1 MARKKKEKVE
11 VEAEIV
17 ELEKIGVKEN
27 KSAKIFNIS
36 EGFYY
41 LLGIVFGIIL
51 IFATQE
57 FLSTINYLFVV
68 IFAVI
73 AVIKIIS
80 FVMDK
85 DYERKNYS
93 DLVMAV
99 ISTWIAMFVYK
110 YGSFLFLELL
120 PALVSLLLFVM
131 SISSLVKYFS
141 YKKIANLVVGV
152 ASILFGALLIFL
164 PGSVMDVFFKI
175 TGAYLLLTMILDL
188 IDNKVNTY
196 NK

>member
-1 MARKKKEKVE
+1 MVKKKKEIIETEIIE
-11 VEAEIV
+11 VERI
-17 ELEKIGVKEN
+17 EKKEGKAN
-27 KSAKIFNIS
+27 KIFNIS

-85 DYERKNYS
+85 DYERRNYI

-99 ISTWIAMFVYK
+99 MSTWMAMFVFK

-120 PALVSLLLFVM
+120 PALVSLLLFIM
-131 SISSLVKYFS
+131 AISSLTKYFS
-141 YKKIANLVVGV
+141 SKKNGNLIMGITSLILGV
-152 ASILFGALLIFL
+152 LLIFL
-164 PGSVMDVFFKI
+164 PGDIMYICFKV

-188 IDNKVNTY
+188 IDNKTNTY
-196 NK
+196 K

>member
-1 MARKKKEKVE
+1 MARKKKEN
-11 VEAEIV
+11 VEAEIIEV
-17 ELEKIGVKEN
+17 ERIEKKEE
-27 KSAKIFNIS
+27 KSNKIFNIS

-85 DYERKNYS
+85 DYERRNYS

-99 ISTWIAMFVYK
+99 MSTWIAMFIYK

-131 SISSLVKYFS
+131 AISSLTKYFS
-141 YKKIANLVVGV
+141 SRRKGNLVMGV
-152 ASILFGALLIFL
+152 ASFILGVLLIFL

-175 TGAYLLLTMILDL
+175 TGGYLLLVMILDL
-188 IDNKVNTY
+188 IDSKVNTY
-196 NK
+196 K

>member
-1 MARKKKEKVE
+1 MARKKKEKI
-11 VEAEIV
+11 EAEIIEV
-17 ELEKIGVKEN
+17 ERIEKKEE
-27 KSAKIFNIS
+27 KSTKLFNIS

-73 AVIKIIS
+73 AVIKVIS

-85 DYERKNYS
+85 DYERRNYS
-93 DLVMAV
+93 DLVMSV
-99 ISTWIAMFVYK
+99 MSTWIAMFIYK
-110 YGSFLFLELL
+110 YRSFLFLELL

-131 SISSLVKYFS
+131 AISSLTKYFS
-141 YKKIANLVVGV
+141 LKRIGNLVIGV
-152 ASILFGALLIFL
+152 ASFMLGVLLIFL

-175 TGAYLLLTMILDL
+175 TGGYLLLIMILDL

-196 NK
+196 K

>member
-1 MARKKKEKVE
+1 MARKKKEKDE

-27 KSAKIFNIS
+27 KTSKVFNIS

-51 IFATQE
+51 I
-57 FLSTINYLFVV
+57 
-68 IFAVI
+68 I

-99 ISTWIAMFVYK
+99 MSTWIAMFVYK

-141 YKKIANLVVGV
+141 YKRVGNLVIGV
-152 ASILFGALLIFL
+152 VSILFGALLIFL

>member
-1 MARKKKEKVE
+1 MVRKKKEII
-11 VEAEIV
+11 EAEIIEV
-17 ELEKIGVKEN
+17 ERIEKKEGKAN
-27 KSAKIFNIS
+27 KIFNIS

-85 DYERKNYS
+85 DYERRNYS
-93 DLVMAV
+93 DLVMSV
-99 ISTWIAMFVYK
+99 MSTWIAMFIFK

-131 SISSLVKYFS
+131 AISSLVKYFS
-141 YKKIANLVVGV
+141 SKRNGNLVIGI
-152 ASILFGALLIFL
+152 ASFLFGVLLIFL

-175 TGAYLLLTMILDL
+175 TGGYLLLIMILDL

-196 NK
+196 K

>member
-1 MARKKKEKVE
+1 MKRTKKEKVE
-11 VEAEIV
+11 AEII
-17 ELEKIGVKEN
+17 ETERLGVKEE
-27 KSAKIFNIS
+27 KTKKVFNIS

-68 IFAVI
+68 IFAII

-85 DYERKNYS
+85 DYERRNYA

-99 ISTWIAMFVYK
+99 MSTWIAMFVYK
-110 YGSFLFLELL
+110 YGNFLFLELL

-131 SISSLVKYFS
+131 AISSLTKYFS
-141 YKKIANLVVGV
+141 FQRKANLIMGIASFILGV
-152 ASILFGALLIFL
+152 LLIFL
-164 PGSVMDVFFKI
+164 PGNVMDVFFKI

-196 NK
+196 K

>member
-1 MARKKKEKVE
+1 MAIKKKEKVE
-11 VEAEIV
+11 AEIIEV
-17 ELEKIGVKEN
+17 ERIEKKEGN
-27 KSAKIFNIS
+27 ANKIFNIS

-85 DYERKNYS
+85 DYERRNYS
-93 DLVMAV
+93 DLVMSV
-99 ISTWIAMFVYK
+99 MSTWIAMFIFK

-131 SISSLVKYFS
+131 AISSLVKYFS
-141 YKKIANLVVGV
+141 SKRNGNLVIGI
-152 ASILFGALLIFL
+152 ASFLFGVLLIFL

-175 TGAYLLLTMILDL
+175 TGGYLLLIMILDL

-196 NK
+196 K

>member
-1 MARKKKEKVE
+1 MARKKKETVEAEVVE
-11 VEAEIV
+11 VE
-17 ELEKIGVKEN
+17 KIGTKEE
-27 KSAKIFNIS
+27 KTKKVFNIS

-51 IFATQE
+51 IFATKE

-68 IFAVI
+68 IFAII

-80 FVMDK
+80 FIMDK
-85 DYERKNYS
+85 DYVRKNYV

-99 ISTWIAMFVYK
+99 MSAWIAMFVFK

-131 SISSLVKYFS
+131 AISSLTKYFGS
-141 YKKIANLVVGV
+141 KRKGNLIIGIISLVLGV
-152 ASILFGALLIFL
+152 LLIFL
-164 PGSVMDVFFKI
+164 PGNIMYICFKV

-188 IDNKVNTY
+188 IDNKVNAY
-196 NK
+196 K

>member
-1 MARKKKEKVE
+1 MVRKKKENI
-11 VEAEIV
+11 EAEIIEV
-17 ELEKIGVKEN
+17 ERIEKKEEKTN
-27 KSAKIFNIS
+27 NAFNIS

-73 AVIKIIS
+73 SVIKIIS

-85 DYERKNYS
+85 DYERRNYS

-99 ISTWIAMFVYK
+99 MSTWIAMFIFK

-131 SISSLVKYFS
+131 AISSFVKYFS
-141 YKKIANLVVGV
+141 LKRTGNLIIGIA
-152 ASILFGALLIFL
+152 SFLFGVLLIFL

-175 TGAYLLLTMILDL
+175 TGGFLLLIMILDL
-188 IDNKVNTY
+188 IDNKVNAY
-196 NK
+196 K

>member
-11 VEAEIV
+11 AEIIEV
-17 ELEKIGVKEN
+17 ERIEKKGEKTN
-27 KSAKIFNIS
+27 KIFNIS

-68 IFAVI
+68 IFSVI

-85 DYERKNYS
+85 DYERRNYS

-99 ISTWIAMFVYK
+99 MSTWIAMFIYK

-131 SISSLVKYFS
+131 AISSLTKYFS
-141 YKKIANLVVGV
+141 LKKTGNLIIGISSFLLGV
-152 ASILFGALLIFL
+152 LLIFL
-164 PGSVMDVFFKI
+164 PGSIMDVFFKI
-175 TGAYLLLTMILDL
+175 TGGYLLLIMILDL
-188 IDNKVNTY
+188 IDNKVNAY
-196 NK
+196 K